1 MIILSYFT
9 FYWGRNNYLLLCKD
23 MNYTK
28 LQPALDKQSGTVAAE
43 MIPSIFFQFFTQTQA
58 LTVWDLYF
66 CKLALFMAFRYKETK
81 SAGKIVVKHLSEIL
95 PIKHSQLFASKLEIY
110 LT

>member
-43 MIPSIFFQFFTQTQA
+43 MIPSIFFNSSQTEA
-58 LTVWDLYF
+58 LTS
-66 CKLALFMAFRYKETK
+66 KLALFMAFRYKETQ
-81 SAGKIVVKHLSEIL
+81 SAGKIVVRELSEIL